1 MKAKPTPAFHSLVAL
16 SAILAATIVATMG
29 CDSSGAVVFDGC
41 AKNIRHYMS
50 KAEVER
56 VCGKPSRTAK
66 AGPVDVWIY
75 VKPGSKKELHIQFTD
90 KGLHSGIFK
99 E

>member
-1 MKAKPTPAFHSLVAL
+1 MKARPAPIIHSIPGLI
-16 SAILAATIVATMG
+16 AILIVSIVGATG

-50 KAEVER
+50 KDEVER
-56 VCGKPSRTAK
+56 MCGKPARTAK

>member
-1 MKAKPTPAFHSLVAL
+1 M
-16 SAILAATIVATMG
+16 
-29 CDSSGAVVFDGC
+29 
-41 AKNIRHYMS
+41 
-50 KAEVER
+50 
-56 VCGKPSRTAK
+56 CGKPARTAK